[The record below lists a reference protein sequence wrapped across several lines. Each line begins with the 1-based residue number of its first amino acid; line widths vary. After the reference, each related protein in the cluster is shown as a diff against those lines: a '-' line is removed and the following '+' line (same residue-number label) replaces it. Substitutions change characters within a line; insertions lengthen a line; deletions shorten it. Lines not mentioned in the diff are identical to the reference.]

1 MSLSPRGRV
10 ASVLH
15 AAMPLAAI
23 LCAAAILFVF
33 PPEQYDFYPQCPFH
47 QLLNLQCPGC
57 GATRALAELLHGDL
71 AAAIHFNALVIAVFP
86 LAAAYGIF
94 AYAKY
99 LKREPIGPPTLPLS
113 SVYAAL
119 GITLVFGVIRNL
131 PLF

>member
-1 MSLSPRGRV
+1 MSPWPRSRV
-10 ASVLH
+10 ASVLR
-15 AAMPLAAI
+15 AAMPPVSI
-23 LCAAAILFVF
+23 LFAAAIFLRF
-33 PPEQYDFYPQCPFH
+33 PPEHYSFYPQCPFH

-57 GATRALAELLHGDL
+57 GATRAFAALLHGDL

-99 LKREPIGPPTLPLS
+99 LKREPIRPPTLPS
-113 SVYAAL
+113 ATVYAAL

-131 PLF
+131 RLF